1 MLVAQAVI
9 SAVKSRIMPYNLF
22 IIATYQ
28 STNLMTLPAFGE
40 YRQEKTLLMEF

>member
-9 SAVKSRIMPYNLF
+9 SAAQSRIVPYNLF

-28 STNLMTLPAFGE
+28 SIDLVALPV
-40 YRQEKTLLMEF
+40 